1 MALRNTVRSFFHWTG
16 IAGERMEVMATNK
29 ETMNVIAK
37 GMEKEATG
45 RELIEL
51 NEMTFDIA
59 ATLAYQMSDRF
70 MRIARKLEMES
81 VKAIIYVLE
90 HLDTEQATAALQ
102 AIFYSHGMV
111 EAAQEMELLDICS
124 AYDEGVYD
132 YFIDEFMGTDE
143 MDWFLVEICLKD
155 GAAAQAVKAHPEQEE
170 S

>member
-1 MALRNTVRSFFHWTG
+1 
-16 IAGERMEVMATNK
+16 MEVMATHK

-37 GMEKEATG
+37 GMEKEATN
-45 RELIEL
+45 RELTEL

-70 MRIARKLEMES
+70 MRIAKRLEMES
-81 VKAIIYVLE
+81 VKAVIYVLE

-102 AIFYSHGMV
+102 VIFYSHGMV
-111 EAAQEMELLDICS
+111 EAAQAMELLDICS

-155 GAAAQAVKAHPEQEE
+155 GAAAQAAKANPEQEE

>member
-1 MALRNTVRSFFHWTG
+1 
-16 IAGERMEVMATNK
+16 MEVMATNK
-29 ETMNVIAK
+29 ETMNVIAE

-51 NEMTFDIA
+51 NEMAFDIA

>member
-1 MALRNTVRSFFHWTG
+1 
-16 IAGERMEVMATNK
+16 MEVMATNK

-37 GMEKEATG
+37 GMEKEATD
-45 RELIEL
+45 RELTEL

-70 MRIARKLEMES
+70 MRIAKRLEMES
-81 VKAIIYVLE
+81 VKAVIYVLE

-111 EAAQEMELLDICS
+111 EAAQEMELLDICR

-143 MDWFLVEICLKD
+143 MDWFLVEMWRK
-155 GAAAQAVKAHPEQEE
+155 
-170 S
+170 

>member
-1 MALRNTVRSFFHWTG
+1 
-16 IAGERMEVMATNK
+16 MEVMATNK

-37 GMEKEATG
+37 GMEKEVPD
-45 RELIEL
+45 RELTEL

-70 MRIARKLEMES
+70 MRIAKRLEMES
-81 VKAIIYVLE
+81 VKAIVYVLE
-90 HLDTEQATAALQ
+90 HLDTEQAVAALQ

-155 GAAAQAVKAHPEQEE
+155 GAAPRVAKPDPEQEV